1 MGASRTTS
9 SVAVARSVEGV
20 QCQAVGSV
28 VVALIGLGSALVAP
42 SDRANKRTLDA
53 DALAA
58 RLGLWSSGPGPLY
71 QQLTDGIA
79 SLARSGVL
87 RGGDRLPAERSL
99 ATCLS
104 WCGGTVVAAYDA
116 LRELGVVDREQGR
129 GATVLADPSAIGS
142 THDRPAAAALF
153 QGAASSIDMLMAVPE
168 VLPEV
173 IDRISA
179 IDLTDHRDVLDSAE
193 PAGIPALR
201 RAIAERMTIEGLATA
216 PEQIVVTAGAQ
227 QGIALLTMLLVR
239 PGEVVLA
246 EQTTWPGLADTVK
259 RAGGRVIGVPMD
271 EHGVL
276 VDELAAH
283 VERFRPA
290 FIGLNPHHHNPTGTR
305 LSEGRRREVAE
316 LAGAYR
322 VPLVEDRVAAR
333 LAFDG
338 NVPPPLAVHQTPGSS
353 PVVDS
358 INKVAW
364 GGLRVGWVRADVRT
378 VRELRTSRALDRK
391 STPMHYRH

>member
-104 WCGGTVVAAYDA
+104 VSRGTVVAAYDA

-129 GATVLADPSAIGS
+129 GTTVRADPSAIGS
-142 THDRPAAAALF
+142 THDRPAADALF

-173 IDRISA
+173 VDRISA
-179 IDLTDHRDVLDSAE
+179 IDLTDPRDVIDSAG
-193 PAGIPALR
+193 PPSIPAPR
-201 RAIAERMTIEGLATA
+201 RANAERM
-216 PEQIVVTAGAQ
+216 Q
-227 QGIALLTMLLVR
+227 
-239 PGEVVLA
+239 
-246 EQTTWPGLADTVK
+246 
-259 RAGGRVIGVPMD
+259 
-271 EHGVL
+271 
-276 VDELAAH
+276 
-283 VERFRPA
+283 
-290 FIGLNPHHHNPTGTR
+290 
-305 LSEGRRREVAE
+305 SGRRT
-316 LAGAYR
+316 
-322 VPLVEDRVAAR
+322 
-333 LAFDG
+333 
-338 NVPPPLAVHQTPGSS
+338 PPP
-353 PVVDS
+353 
-358 INKVAW
+358 
-364 GGLRVGWVRADVRT
+364 
-378 VRELRTSRALDRK
+378 
-391 STPMHYRH
+391 